1 MIFSCLLSLSEK
13 ETEIQSIKKLKKDNP
28 FNNNPMN
35 PWLVCI
41 LLIIFIQY
49 VLEVSVALLNLKA
62 LSPQL
67 PEEFAR
73 ETTQDEYAKS
83 QEYTRITTYVSLLE
97 NTWSTVL
104 TLVFLLSGGFNR
116 VDIWAR
122 SFGFGTIPTGL
133 LYMGVLLFLLMLI
146 GLPFSLYSTFVI
158 ENRFGFNKTTVKTF
172 ILDHIKSILL
182 AIIIGGPVLAL
193 VLWFFAQTG
202 PLAWIYCWIGVVIV
216 SLILQFL
223 APVLIM
229 PLFNTFTPLADGP
242 LKEAIM
248 SYADQQDF
256 KMQGIFTMDGS
267 KRSTKVNAFFTGLGR
282 FRKIVFYDTLVEK
295 LSEVE
300 IVAVLAHEMG
310 HFKLHHIIKMILA
323 SILQTGI
330 LFYFLSITINN
341 QGLFDAFGMVHLSIY
356 ASLVFFGFLFS
367 PVNLLVS
374 IVFNIFSRRHEF
386 SADQF
391 ASNSIGSP
399 DTLIRG
405 LKKLSCANL
414 SNLTPHPFHVFLH
427 YSHPPILERIA
438 ALRKNH
444 FSSKS

>member
-1 MIFSCLLSLSEK
+1 
-13 ETEIQSIKKLKKDNP
+13 
-28 FNNNPMN
+28 MN
-35 PWLVCI
+35 PWLVFI
-41 LLIIFIQY
+41 LLIIFVQY
-49 VLEVSVALLNLKA
+49 IPEVSVALLNLKA
-62 LSPQL
+62 LSPKL
-67 PEEFAR
+67 PEEFAE

-83 QEYTRITTYVSLLE
+83 QEYTRVTTYVSCIE
-97 NTWSTVL
+97 NTWSTIL
-104 TLVFLLSGGFNR
+104 TLTFLLSGCFNR
-116 VDIWAR
+116 VDNWAR
-122 SFGFGTIPTGL
+122 GFGLAAIPTGL
-133 LYMGVLLFLLMLI
+133 IYMGTLLFLLMLI
-146 GLPFSLYSTFVI
+146 GLPFSLYSTFVV
-158 ENRFGFNKTTVKTF
+158 ENRFGFNKTTVKTC
-172 ILDHIKSILL
+172 ILDLIKGILL

-193 VLWFFAQTG
+193 VLWFFERMG

-216 SLILQFL
+216 SIILQFL

-242 LKEAIM
+242 LKDAIL

-267 KRSTKVNAFFTGLGR
+267 KRSTKLNAFFTGFGR
-282 FRKIVFYDTLVEK
+282 FRKIVFYDTLIEK
-295 LSEVE
+295 LSELE
-300 IVAVLAHEMG
+300 IVAVLAHEIG

-330 LFYFLSITINN
+330 LFFFLSITINN
-341 QGLFDAFGMVHLSIY
+341 KGIFDAFGMAHLSTY

-374 IVFNIFSRRHEF
+374 IVFNVFSRCHEF
-386 SADQF
+386 SADKF
-391 ASNSIGSP
+391 AANSTGSP
-399 DTLIRG
+399 ENLILG

-438 ALRKNH
+438 ALRKYH

>member
-1 MIFSCLLSLSEK
+1 
-13 ETEIQSIKKLKKDNP
+13 
-28 FNNNPMN
+28 MN
-35 PWLVCI
+35 PWLLCI
-41 LLIIFIQY
+41 LLIIFVQY

-67 PEEFAR
+67 PEEFAG

-97 NTWSTVL
+97 NTWSTGL
-104 TLVFLLSGGFNR
+104 TLIFLLSGGFNR

-122 SFGFGTIPTGL
+122 GLGFGTIPTGL

-193 VLWFFAQTG
+193 VLWFFEQTG
-202 PLAWIYCWIGVVIV
+202 ALAWIYCWIGVVII
-216 SLILQFL
+216 SIILQFL

-248 SYADQQDF
+248 SYAGQQDF

-267 KRSTKVNAFFTGLGR
+267 KRSTKLNAFFTGFGH
-282 FRKIVFYDTLVEK
+282 FRKIVFYDTLIEK
-295 LSEVE
+295 LSEQE
-300 IVAVLAHEMG
+300 IIAVLAHEMG
-310 HFKLHHIIKMILA
+310 HFKLHHIIKMIFA

-330 LFYFLSITINN
+330 LFYFLSITLNN
-341 QGLFDAFGMVHLSIY
+341 QGIFEAFGMAHLSIY

-374 IVFNIFSRRHEF
+374 IVFNIFSRRHEY

-391 ASNSIGSP
+391 ASNSTGSP